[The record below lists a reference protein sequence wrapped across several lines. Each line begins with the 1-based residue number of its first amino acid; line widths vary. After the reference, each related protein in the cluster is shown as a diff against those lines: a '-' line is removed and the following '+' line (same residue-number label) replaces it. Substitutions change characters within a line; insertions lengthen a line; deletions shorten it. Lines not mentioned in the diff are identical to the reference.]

1 MSFKSPVKYT
11 PEKSRGRL
19 RFFFQTHTGH
29 ITPRDKS
36 VFLIDSTDQPLGIKL
51 QSIQEVINQDKHCLL
66 QLGLNHVENLLKQS
80 IYPIIIYIKP
90 KNKKGRKFRKL
101 LSGHRE
107 EDLMEACQMEEL
119 QLETLP
125 VMFSTVEP
133 NAWSS
138 TDELL
143 AVIRST
149 ILSQQS
155 TMVWLEQERLQ

>member
-1 MSFKSPVKYT
+1 MES
-11 PEKSRGRL
+11 
-19 RFFFQTHTGH
+19 
-29 ITPRDKS
+29 
-36 VFLIDSTDQPLGIKL
+36 
-51 QSIQEVINQDKHCLL
+51 
-66 QLGLNHVENLLKQS
+66 LLKQS

-90 KNKKGRKFRKL
+90 KDKKARKFRCRSGSVSLSNVVTTSAQPRALDIRQALNPSETCVCFRKL
-101 LSGHRE
+101 LLGYRE
-107 EDLMEACQMEEL
+107 EDLIGACQMEEL

-133 NAWSS
+133 NTWSC

-155 TMVWLEQERLQ
+155 AMVWLELESLQ